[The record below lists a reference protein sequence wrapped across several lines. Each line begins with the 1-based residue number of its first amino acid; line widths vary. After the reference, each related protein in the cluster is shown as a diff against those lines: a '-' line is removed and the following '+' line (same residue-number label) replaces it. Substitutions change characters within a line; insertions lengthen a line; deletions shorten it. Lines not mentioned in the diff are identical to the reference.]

1 MLFCCSVDQ
10 SCPTLCDCMDCS
22 MPGFP
27 VLHHLPAPDGHSN
40 ACPLNWWCHQTISFS
55 VIPFSCLQSFP
66 ASGSFPVSQFF
77 TSGGLSIRALASA
90 SILPMNI
97 QGWFPLGLTA
107 LISLLPKGFS
117 RVFSSTFQK
126 HHFFGNQPSLWSSS
140 HIHILYWKNHHFDC
154 KDLCWQSDVS
164 VFYILSRFLI
174 GSLPRSKHLLIS
186 WLHHIL
192 DVVYQVIFLL

>member
-1 MLFCCSVDQ
+1 MSTDSVMPINHLIFCHSLLFLLS
-10 SCPTLCDCMDCS
+10 
-22 MPGFP
+22 
-27 VLHHLPAPDGHSN
+27 
-40 ACPLNWWCHQTISFS
+40 I
-55 VIPFSCLQSFP
+55 
-66 ASGSFPVSQFF
+66 FPVSGSSTTIQLF
-77 TSGGLSIRALASA
+77 TSGSRSIWDSASA

-97 QGWFPLGLTA
+97 QGWFPLGLTG
-107 LISLLPKGFS
+107 LISLLSNGFS
-117 RVFSSTFQK
+117 RIFTSTTVRKHSFFSI
-126 HHFFGNQPSLWSSS
+126 QPSLWSSS

-174 GSLPRSKHLLIS
+174 GFLPRSKHLLIS